1 VVKRVLS
8 GEAPAELPKLLTEY
22 FRLTPETWG
31 KDVYS
36 GAYDWL
42 AAQKTSSA

>member
-1 VVKRVLS
+1 LV
-8 GEAPAELPKLLTEY
+8 TEY

-31 KDVYS
+31 QDAYN

-42 AAQKTSSA
+42 AAKKTSSA